1 MYPILFQI
9 GPLTVYSFGTLMAVA
24 ALVGG
29 WIASSE
35 LKRYQYDPDVASTM
49 VIAAAVG
56 GLLGARIFYI
66 FEDWERFIQAP
77 LDLILSGAG
86 FTWYGGLFGGAL
98 AVSWVGRKKGISW
111 LHTADICSPAVALA
125 YGIGRIGCHI
135 AGDGDWGTVTEVP
148 WAVQYTNAIIGWVH
162 PMTGIPYL
170 EGVKVHPTPLY
181 ETFQSL
187 VIFGILWSVRKK
199 DYPPGVIFWLYLILA
214 GLARFSV
221 EFWRVNPV
229 LALGMTQAQWLAIIL
244 VLLAGSMLRKTC
256 TPNYIR
262 PET

>member
-98 AVSWVGRKKGISW
+98 AVSWVGRKRGFLGSIRLTSVRPQW
-111 LHTADICSPAVALA
+111 RSPTALA
-125 YGIGRIGCHI
+125 ESDVTLQGMVIGERLRKFPGPFN
-135 AGDGDWGTVTEVP
+135 T
-148 WAVQYTNAIIGWVH
+148 
-162 PMTGIPYL
+162 
-170 EGVKVHPTPLY
+170 PTP
-181 ETFQSL
+181 S
-187 VIFGILWSVRKK
+187 
-199 DYPPGVIFWLYLILA
+199 
-214 GLARFSV
+214 
-221 EFWRVNPV
+221 
-229 LALGMTQAQWLAIIL
+229 
-244 VLLAGSMLRKTC
+244 LAGSI
-256 TPNYIR
+256 P
-262 PET
+262 